1 MGEFKNI
8 NEAAVV
14 IDCETGGVN
23 CLASSPSFNN
33 NEFSNG
39 VSNQKWNQLL
49 NNEFNPLLNRSIA
62 GLYSPGST
70 YKLITALFALE
81 NMNIDVKKEVLCTG
95 HIQFG
100 NRKFH
105 CWKKEGHGKVNLH
118 NAIKKSCDCYFYDLA
133 KRIDI
138 DELSNFSKKFTIGN
152 KSGID
157 IPNELSGIMPNRMW
171 KKKK

>member
-8 NEAAVV
+8 NGAAVV

-105 CWKKEGHGKVNLH
+105 CWKKRVMEKLIYTMQLKNPVTATFMILQ
-118 NAIKKSCDCYFYDLA
+118 
-133 KRIDI
+133 
-138 DELSNFSKKFTIGN
+138 
-152 KSGID
+152 
-157 IPNELSGIMPNRMW
+157 NELT
-171 KKKK
+171 